1 MEYVCRCS
9 GDAMSQGHRIPRQG
23 SSAMGVQM
31 EEWYLWPGAFIPAED
46 YGVCPALS
54 SQTRSPSS
62 VCPRSK
68 PTQLDL
74 QILRLLWQS
83 MGLPWAEA
91 IAGQQATTLP
101 DWSCK
106 GKDAVLAHEP
116 VPHFSQYSET
126 GGSSST

>member
-1 MEYVCRCS
+1 MSVS
-9 GDAMSQGHRIPRQG
+9 GLMMQQVKGDG
-23 SSAMGVQM
+23 SLGRVVVLGVQLV
-31 EEWYLWPGAFIPAED
+31 WRPWLRVFLPSNSCGALP
-46 YGVCPALS
+46 VHTALS
-54 SQTRSPSS
+54 RSPSS

-74 QILRLLWQS
+74 QTLRLLWQS